1 MAGNS
6 ETLHQP
12 LIDRLARELRPVHR
26 RWPVRVRLGLFVAL
40 DVGFLLLLRTF
51 TNIDSVAAP
60 AFASVV
66 TIATI
71 FAASVCAA
79 GLALREAI
87 PGRGA
92 RLFEMTLLACTCVV
106 AAILIKNDPLSQST
120 LVTGSAKE
128 LVRLVGWVALP
139 TAILFL
145 AARRGIVLKPTRT
158 GLLIGVAG
166 LSFGVATDRLVA
178 LNDGAP
184 CSNSS
189 ILSLGLV
196 LLPFAI
202 LTARQWLDPR
212 QVWSDSPSR
221 AKDTSIDSFWLSC
234 RSTSPVWLTAS
245 LMLLIAVG
253 TTRRSLA
260 PASELD
266 LAVDGYQR
274 ALTEFVPNV
283 PSNSVAEVLTAY
295 VEHGM
300 PSYMWDFGPDGFKL
314 VGGRLDHL
322 PDGTPV
328 SFTLFRKQ
336 QSGVMCIFRPI
347 SGFVA
352 PRKAHDERNGM
363 LFYRYR
369 GYSVCLIN
377 LGNYGSFASLI
388 VSPLPLRQFE
398 DMVVA
403 AAH

>member
-6 ETLHQP
+6 STFHQP
-12 LIDRLARELRPVHR
+12 LLDRLANELQPVR
-26 RWPVRVRLGLFVAL
+26 RLWPVRLRLSLLVAL
-40 DVGFLLLLRTF
+40 ETTLLLLLHTF
-51 TNIDSVAAP
+51 TSGIPDAAS
-60 AFASVV
+60 AFASS
-66 TIATI
+66 ATI
-71 FAASVCAA
+71 VVSLAVSFFASS
-79 GLALREAI
+79 LALREAV

-92 RLFEMTLLACTCVV
+92 RLCEMTLLGCACVV
-106 AAILIKNDPLSQST
+106 AAITMTRDPLSQSALAT
-120 LVTGSAKE
+120 SSAAE
-128 LVRLVGWVALP
+128 SVRLIGWIALP
-139 TAILFL
+139 AAFLFL
-145 AARRGIVLKPTRT
+145 AARRGVVLMPMRT
-158 GLLIGVAG
+158 GLLIAVTG
-166 LSFGVATDRLVA
+166 LAFGVATDRFVA
-178 LNDGAP
+178 LHDGAP

-189 ILSLGLV
+189 ILSVGLV

-212 QVWSDSPSR
+212 RVWDEAPSR
-221 AKDTSIDSFWLSC
+221 GITAPIDSFWLSC

-245 LMLLIAVG
+245 LMLLIAIG

-274 ALTEFVPNV
+274 AITSFIPNV

-328 SFTLFRKQ
+328 SFTLFRKDR
-336 QSGVMCIFRPI
+336 SGVMCVFRPI

-352 PRKAHDERNGM
+352 PMKAHDERNGM

-398 DMVVA
+398 NLVVA